1 VNAVGGPWSPAGD
14 AGQTQAE
21 YALLLAGVFLLAA
34 AVVVA
39 MGPAVNQLFQDA
51 VDALA

>member
-1 VNAVGGPWSPAGD
+1 MNAVGDSWSPAGD

-34 AVVVA
+34 AAVVA
-39 MGPAVNQLFQDA
+39 LGPSVSQLFQDA